1 MKYCPTCGYETADD
15 ESNLCPICDEEVKL
29 VEKKDDRA
37 NMSTK
42 ESNKSMEVKGVASGG
57 NTTIIDNSKHV
68 ERPLSEAERIAKN
81 KAAYREDCE
90 NRCKDGFVSEED
102 LDYLERQRESL
113 GLERHIAAEI
123 LKQAKERSIRK
134 VVKLPDA
141 ARIQL
146 NQTRDAIG
154 INDMQSIR
162 HDFDALKQWKTK
174 LDIDEL
180 NQLYFQLKSILEPN
194 TFEFEDN
201 EYWSVFWSAVAFKKT
216 GSPNVVESIASL
228 NRWDSFYPQQNQNL
242 ISTVSLLMDNR
253 LKEATESFKAI
264 TKGFSPDLQ
273 SVYDTLDSMLGREW
287 RSENIDVATRLKFYS
302 DSLFKNAYDFL
313 RETAKKKQADDIA
326 NEEAEKRRK
335 AEESYRREKF
345 LEIFESNG
353 GNIDTACFASGLPK
367 VKYIEWLE
375 TIPEFAQSVKT
386 VQERIAK
393 AIKDQEEA
401 AADAERL
408 AKEIANKKELF
419 KKGYKDNQCDLNK
432 TCYGL
437 GIDSGTVRSWRSS
450 DASFDEAL
458 KFIERQNLEDI
469 EEERKRKEALLL
481 EEEAKKRAERMK
493 ECKRKLR
500 KILPYVIV
508 CILLLLIGIGIL
520 QRTRINRVNRQ
531 KEAFIDNL
539 KSNGGNIDEAYYSIG
554 INTIDYQE
562 WSNDDPKF
570 AGTVKLILKDIR
582 EQQVSDSLAL
592 IHAQDSLRTAAISDS
607 LNNVAKQKAEIAAAG
622 KQRIKSNKLI
632 YIEVEATDN
641 DGKRLNYVPS
651 LIKNGI
657 NNQFATSKDEAL
669 YIATIKGSIDKT
681 QFSEVGSMYFSFAN
695 LEVSIKDRFDTSHNY
710 HKSFSSVKGRGA
722 TTESEAIKNAFRAA
736 CEQSYESINQYLK

>member
-146 NQTRDAIG
+146 DQTRIAIER
-154 INDMQSIR
+154 NDIQAIR
-162 HDFDALKQWKTK
+162 VDFDALKQWKSK

-180 NQLYFQLKSILEPN
+180 DQLYFQLKSILEPN
-194 TFEFEDN
+194 AYEFKDN

-302 DSLFKNAYDFL
+302 DSLFKNAYDAL
-313 RETAKKKQADDIA
+313 KKTAKKKQADDIA

-386 VQERIAK
+386 VQEKIAK

-401 AADAERL
+401 AAAAERL

-458 KFIERQNLEDI
+458 KFIEREHEI
-469 EEERKRKEALLL
+469 AVEEEHKRKKAI
-481 EEEAKKRAERMK
+481 KRAEQRK
-493 ECKRKLR
+493 EFFRRIRKS
-500 KILPYVIV
+500 IPYGLIS
-508 CILLLLIGIGIL
+508 LLLIALGIGISKL
-520 QRTRINRVNRQ
+520 VTNGQEKQTEIKNYNEQIEKFDSAIQLVNTSDPGLD
-531 KEAFIDNL
+531 AL
-539 KSNGGNIDEAYYSIG
+539 GNAAKIILTLEEQESKY
-554 INTIDYQE
+554 DYLAAR
-562 WSNDDPKF
+562 N
-570 AGTVKLILKDIR
+570 A
-582 EQQVSDSLAL
+582 SDSLTA
-592 IHAQDSLRTAAISDS
+592 IVQERADSLIVNFKRKKVRPEELAGNEIMWKDGERGYNRVYEIMNS
-607 LNNVAKQKAEIAAAG
+607 LK
-622 KQRIKSNKLI
+622 
-632 YIEVEATDN
+632 
-641 DGKRLNYVPS
+641 
-651 LIKNGI
+651 
-657 NNQFATSKDEAL
+657 
-669 YIATIKGSIDKT
+669 
-681 QFSEVGSMYFSFAN
+681 
-695 LEVSIKDRFDTSHNY
+695 
-710 HKSFSSVKGRGA
+710 
-722 TTESEAIKNAFRAA
+722 
-736 CEQSYESINQYLK
+736 

>member
-81 KAAYREDCE
+81 KAAYREDCA
-90 NRCKDGFVSEED
+90 NRCKDGFVSDED

-113 GLERHIAAEI
+113 SLEKHIAAEI

-146 NQTRDAIG
+146 DQTRIAIER
-154 INDMQSIR
+154 NDIQAIR
-162 HDFDALKQWKTK
+162 VDFDALKQWKSK

-180 NQLYFQLKSILEPN
+180 DQLYFQLKSILESN
-194 TFEFEDN
+194 AYEFKDN

-216 GSPNVVESIASL
+216 GSPKVVESIASL

-242 ISTVSLLMDNR
+242 ILTVSLLMDNR

-273 SVYDTLDSMLGREW
+273 PVYDTLDSMLGREW
-287 RSENIDVATRLKFYS
+287 RSLTIDVAPRLRFYS
-302 DSLFKNAYDFL
+302 DSLFKNSYDVL
-313 RETAKKKQADDIA
+313 KKTAQKNHAEDIA
-326 NEEAEKRRK
+326 R
-335 AEESYRREKF
+335 AEEERQRKEEEKNRREKF

-401 AADAERL
+401 AAAAERL

-458 KFIERQNLEDI
+458 KFIEREHEI
-469 EEERKRKEALLL
+469 AVEEEHKRKKAI
-481 EEEAKKRAERMK
+481 KRAEQRK
-493 ECKRKLR
+493 EFFRRIRKS
-500 KILPYVIV
+500 IPYVLIS
-508 CILLLLIGIGIL
+508 LLLIALGIGISKL
-520 QRTRINRVNRQ
+520 VTNGQEKQTEIKNYNEQIEKFDSAIQLVNTSDPGLDALGNAAKIILTL
-531 KEAFIDNL
+531 KEQES
-539 KSNGGNIDEAYYSIG
+539 KY
-554 INTIDYQE
+554 DYLAAR
-562 WSNDDPKF
+562 N
-570 AGTVKLILKDIR
+570 A
-582 EQQVSDSLAL
+582 SDSLTA
-592 IHAQDSLRTAAISDS
+592 IVQERADSLIVNFKRKKVRPEELGGNEIMWKDGERGYNRVYEIMNS
-607 LNNVAKQKAEIAAAG
+607 LK
-622 KQRIKSNKLI
+622 
-632 YIEVEATDN
+632 
-641 DGKRLNYVPS
+641 
-651 LIKNGI
+651 
-657 NNQFATSKDEAL
+657 
-669 YIATIKGSIDKT
+669 
-681 QFSEVGSMYFSFAN
+681 
-695 LEVSIKDRFDTSHNY
+695 
-710 HKSFSSVKGRGA
+710 
-722 TTESEAIKNAFRAA
+722 
-736 CEQSYESINQYLK
+736 

>member
-154 INDMQSIR
+154 INDIQSIR

-302 DSLFKNAYDFL
+302 DSLFKNAYDAL
-313 RETAKKKQADDIA
+313 KKTAQEKQAEDIER
-326 NEEAEKRRK
+326 EEEERQRKEEEKN
-335 AEESYRREKF
+335 RREKF

-353 GNIDTACFASGLPK
+353 GNIDAACFASGLPK

-401 AADAERL
+401 AAAAERL

-458 KFIERQNLEDI
+458 KFIEREHEI
-469 EEERKRKEALLL
+469 AVEEERKRKKAI
-481 EEEAKKRAERMK
+481 KRAEQRK
-493 ECKRKLR
+493 EFFRRIRKS
-500 KILPYVIV
+500 IPYVLIS
-508 CILLLLIGIGIL
+508 LLLIASGIGISKL
-520 QRTRINRVNRQ
+520 VKNGQEKQTEIKNYNEQIEKFDSAIQLVNTSDPGLDALGNAAKIILTL
-531 KEAFIDNL
+531 KEQES
-539 KSNGGNIDEAYYSIG
+539 KY
-554 INTIDYQE
+554 DYLAAR
-562 WSNDDPKF
+562 N
-570 AGTVKLILKDIR
+570 A
-582 EQQVSDSLAL
+582 SDSLTA
-592 IHAQDSLRTAAISDS
+592 IVQERADSLLVNFKRKKVRPEELGGNEIMWKDGERGYNRVYEIMHS
-607 LNNVAKQKAEIAAAG
+607 LK
-622 KQRIKSNKLI
+622 
-632 YIEVEATDN
+632 
-641 DGKRLNYVPS
+641 
-651 LIKNGI
+651 
-657 NNQFATSKDEAL
+657 
-669 YIATIKGSIDKT
+669 
-681 QFSEVGSMYFSFAN
+681 
-695 LEVSIKDRFDTSHNY
+695 
-710 HKSFSSVKGRGA
+710 
-722 TTESEAIKNAFRAA
+722 
-736 CEQSYESINQYLK
+736 

>member
-90 NRCKDGFVSEED
+90 NRCKDGFVSDED

-141 ARIQL
+141 ARIHL
-146 NQTRDAIG
+146 DQTRIAIER
-154 INDMQSIR
+154 NDIQAIR
-162 HDFDALKQWKTK
+162 VDFDALKQWKSK

-180 NQLYFQLKSILEPN
+180 DQLYFQLKSILEPN
-194 TFEFEDN
+194 AYEFKDN

-216 GSPNVVESIASL
+216 GSPKVVESIASL
-228 NRWDSFYPQQNQNL
+228 NRWDSFYPQRNQNL
-242 ISTVSLLMDNR
+242 ILTVSLLMDNR

-273 SVYDTLDSMLGREW
+273 PVYDTLDSMLGREW

-401 AADAERL
+401 AAAAAAERL

-458 KFIERQNLEDI
+458 KFIEREHEI
-469 EEERKRKEALLL
+469 AVEEEHKRKKAI
-481 EEEAKKRAERMK
+481 KRAEQRK
-493 ECKRKLR
+493 EFFRRIRKS
-500 KILPYVIV
+500 IPYVLIS
-508 CILLLLIGIGIL
+508 LLLIALGIGISKL
-520 QRTRINRVNRQ
+520 VTNGQEKQTEIKNYNEQIEKFDSAIQLVNTSDPGLDALGNAAKIILTL
-531 KEAFIDNL
+531 KEQES
-539 KSNGGNIDEAYYSIG
+539 KY
-554 INTIDYQE
+554 DYLAAR
-562 WSNDDPKF
+562 N
-570 AGTVKLILKDIR
+570 A
-582 EQQVSDSLAL
+582 SDSLTA
-592 IHAQDSLRTAAISDS
+592 IVQERADSLIVNFKRKKVRPEELGGNEIMWKDGERGYNRVYEIMNS
-607 LNNVAKQKAEIAAAG
+607 LK
-622 KQRIKSNKLI
+622 
-632 YIEVEATDN
+632 
-641 DGKRLNYVPS
+641 
-651 LIKNGI
+651 
-657 NNQFATSKDEAL
+657 
-669 YIATIKGSIDKT
+669 
-681 QFSEVGSMYFSFAN
+681 
-695 LEVSIKDRFDTSHNY
+695 
-710 HKSFSSVKGRGA
+710 
-722 TTESEAIKNAFRAA
+722 
-736 CEQSYESINQYLK
+736 

>member
-146 NQTRDAIG
+146 DQTRIAIER
-154 INDMQSIR
+154 NDIQAIR
-162 HDFDALKQWKTK
+162 VDFDALKQWKSK

-180 NQLYFQLKSILEPN
+180 DQLYFQLKSILEPN
-194 TFEFEDN
+194 AYEFKDN

-302 DSLFKNAYDFL
+302 DSLFKNAYDAL
-313 RETAKKKQADDIA
+313 KKTAKKKQADDIA

-386 VQERIAK
+386 VQEKIAK

-401 AADAERL
+401 AAAAERL

-458 KFIERQNLEDI
+458 KFIEREHEI
-469 EEERKRKEALLL
+469 AVEEEHKRKKAI
-481 EEEAKKRAERMK
+481 KRAEQRK
-493 ECKRKLR
+493 EFFRRIRKS
-500 KILPYVIV
+500 IPYGLIS
-508 CILLLLIGIGIL
+508 LLLIALGIGISKL
-520 QRTRINRVNRQ
+520 VTNGQEKQTEIKNYNEQIEKFDSAIQLVNTSDPGLD
-531 KEAFIDNL
+531 AL
-539 KSNGGNIDEAYYSIG
+539 GNAAKIIL
-554 INTIDYQE
+554 TIEEQESKYDYLAAR
-562 WSNDDPKF
+562 N
-570 AGTVKLILKDIR
+570 A
-582 EQQVSDSLAL
+582 SDSLTA
-592 IHAQDSLRTAAISDS
+592 IVQERADSLIVNFKRKKVRPEELGGNEIMWKDGERGYNRVYEIMNS
-607 LNNVAKQKAEIAAAG
+607 LK
-622 KQRIKSNKLI
+622 
-632 YIEVEATDN
+632 
-641 DGKRLNYVPS
+641 
-651 LIKNGI
+651 
-657 NNQFATSKDEAL
+657 
-669 YIATIKGSIDKT
+669 
-681 QFSEVGSMYFSFAN
+681 
-695 LEVSIKDRFDTSHNY
+695 
-710 HKSFSSVKGRGA
+710 
-722 TTESEAIKNAFRAA
+722 
-736 CEQSYESINQYLK
+736 

>member
-287 RSENIDVATRLKFYS
+287 RSLTIDVAPRLRFYS
-302 DSLFKNAYDFL
+302 DSLFKNSYDVL
-313 RETAKKKQADDIA
+313 KKTAQKNHAEDIA
-326 NEEAEKRRK
+326 R
-335 AEESYRREKF
+335 AEEERQRKEEEKNRREKF

-386 VQERIAK
+386 VQEKIAK

-401 AADAERL
+401 AAAAERL

-419 KKGYKDNQCDLNK
+419 KKKYKEYQCNLYK
-432 TCYGL
+432 TCNDL
-437 GIDSGTVRSWRSS
+437 SIDSVTISSWRSS
-450 DASFDEAL
+450 DASFDGA
-458 KFIERQNLEDI
+458 
-469 EEERKRKEALLL
+469 
-481 EEEAKKRAERMK
+481 
-493 ECKRKLR
+493 
-500 KILPYVIV
+500 
-508 CILLLLIGIGIL
+508 
-520 QRTRINRVNRQ
+520 
-531 KEAFIDNL
+531 
-539 KSNGGNIDEAYYSIG
+539 
-554 INTIDYQE
+554 
-562 WSNDDPKF
+562 
-570 AGTVKLILKDIR
+570 LKDIQNEYEEAIKIAKDKER
-582 EQQVSDSLAL
+582 KERRETRIKKALKALPWIFAIILFAIVIGGLILRADRIKQEKQIEHEQQEQLEAEKRTQEQKDNFIEAYANNGCDLQKTCVEQNIASSTILECRKRDQKFDEALAL
-592 IHAQDSLRTAAISDS
+592 IEREDSLKKEEEKQLEEIERAKEKQNAI
-607 LNNVAKQKAEIAAAG
+607 N
-622 KQRIKSNKLI
+622 KSNADRISNGLVYLQSNSSVLSESIQKGLSSNSIKLTSSLTKSYLSVI
-632 YIEVEATDN
+632 INSSERRTTSS
-641 DGKRLNYVPS
+641 DGKRY
-651 LIKNGI
+651 II
-657 NNQFATSKDEAL
+657 NVTTNVSIRNSITNETIANNSFSETGGAMVSGGDFAYEVALEQIYSKD
-669 YIATIKGSIDKT
+669 IAPK
-681 QFSEVGSMYFSFAN
+681 VMSFILN
-695 LEVSIKDRFDTSHNY
+695 Q
-710 HKSFSSVKGRGA
+710 VKR
-722 TTESEAIKNAFRAA
+722 
-736 CEQSYESINQYLK
+736 

>member
-154 INDMQSIR
+154 INDIQSIR

-287 RSENIDVATRLKFYS
+287 RSLTIDVAPRLRFYS
-302 DSLFKNAYDFL
+302 DSLFKNSYDVL
-313 RETAKKKQADDIA
+313 KKTAQKNHAEDIA
-326 NEEAEKRRK
+326 R
-335 AEESYRREKF
+335 AEEERQRKEEEKNRREKF

-401 AADAERL
+401 AAAAERL

-458 KFIERQNLEDI
+458 KFIEREHEI
-469 EEERKRKEALLL
+469 AVEEEHKRKKAI
-481 EEEAKKRAERMK
+481 KRAEQRK
-493 ECKRKLR
+493 EFFRRIRKS
-500 KILPYVIV
+500 IPYVLIS
-508 CILLLLIGIGIL
+508 LLLIALGIGISKL
-520 QRTRINRVNRQ
+520 VTNGQEKQTEIKNYNEQIEKFDSAIQLVNTSDPGLDALGNAAKIILTL
-531 KEAFIDNL
+531 KEQES
-539 KSNGGNIDEAYYSIG
+539 KY
-554 INTIDYQE
+554 DYLAAR
-562 WSNDDPKF
+562 N
-570 AGTVKLILKDIR
+570 A
-582 EQQVSDSLAL
+582 SDSLTA
-592 IHAQDSLRTAAISDS
+592 IVQERADSLIVNFKRKKVRPEELGGNEIMWKDGERGYNRVYEIMNS
-607 LNNVAKQKAEIAAAG
+607 LK
-622 KQRIKSNKLI
+622 
-632 YIEVEATDN
+632 
-641 DGKRLNYVPS
+641 
-651 LIKNGI
+651 
-657 NNQFATSKDEAL
+657 
-669 YIATIKGSIDKT
+669 
-681 QFSEVGSMYFSFAN
+681 
-695 LEVSIKDRFDTSHNY
+695 
-710 HKSFSSVKGRGA
+710 
-722 TTESEAIKNAFRAA
+722 
-736 CEQSYESINQYLK
+736 

>member
-90 NRCKDGFVSEED
+90 NRCKDGFVSDED

-141 ARIQL
+141 ARIHL
-146 NQTRDAIG
+146 DQTRIAIER
-154 INDMQSIR
+154 NDIQAIR
-162 HDFDALKQWKTK
+162 VDFDALKQWKSK

-180 NQLYFQLKSILEPN
+180 DQLYFQLKSILEPN
-194 TFEFEDN
+194 AYEFKDN

-216 GSPNVVESIASL
+216 GSPKVVESIASL
-228 NRWDSFYPQQNQNL
+228 NRWDSFYPQRNQNL
-242 ISTVSLLMDNR
+242 ILTVSLLMDNR

-273 SVYDTLDSMLGREW
+273 PVYDTLDSMLGREW
-287 RSENIDVATRLKFYS
+287 RSLTIDVAPRLRFYS
-302 DSLFKNAYDFL
+302 DSLFKNSYDVL
-313 RETAKKKQADDIA
+313 KKTAQKNHAEDIA
-326 NEEAEKRRK
+326 R
-335 AEESYRREKF
+335 AEEERQRKEEEKNRREKF

-401 AADAERL
+401 AAAAERL

-458 KFIERQNLEDI
+458 KFIEREHEI
-469 EEERKRKEALLL
+469 AVEEEHKRKKAI
-481 EEEAKKRAERMK
+481 KRAEQRK
-493 ECKRKLR
+493 EFFRRIRKS
-500 KILPYVIV
+500 IPYVLIS
-508 CILLLLIGIGIL
+508 LLLIALGIGISKL
-520 QRTRINRVNRQ
+520 VTNGQEKQTEIKNYNEQIEKFDSAIQLVNTSDPGLDALGNAAKIILTL
-531 KEAFIDNL
+531 KEQES
-539 KSNGGNIDEAYYSIG
+539 KY
-554 INTIDYQE
+554 DYLAAR
-562 WSNDDPKF
+562 N
-570 AGTVKLILKDIR
+570 A
-582 EQQVSDSLAL
+582 SDSLTA
-592 IHAQDSLRTAAISDS
+592 IVQERADSLIVNFKRKKVRPEELGGNEIMWKDGERGYNRVYEIMNS
-607 LNNVAKQKAEIAAAG
+607 LK
-622 KQRIKSNKLI
+622 
-632 YIEVEATDN
+632 
-641 DGKRLNYVPS
+641 
-651 LIKNGI
+651 
-657 NNQFATSKDEAL
+657 
-669 YIATIKGSIDKT
+669 
-681 QFSEVGSMYFSFAN
+681 
-695 LEVSIKDRFDTSHNY
+695 
-710 HKSFSSVKGRGA
+710 
-722 TTESEAIKNAFRAA
+722 
-736 CEQSYESINQYLK
+736 

>member
-81 KAAYREDCE
+81 KAAYREDCA
-90 NRCKDGFVSEED
+90 NRCKDGFVSDED

-113 GLERHIAAEI
+113 SLEKHIAAEI

-146 NQTRDAIG
+146 DLTRIAIER
-154 INDMQSIR
+154 NDIQAIR
-162 HDFDALKQWKTK
+162 VDFDALKQWKSK

-180 NQLYFQLKSILEPN
+180 DQLYFQLKSILESN
-194 TFEFEDN
+194 AYEFKDN

-216 GSPNVVESIASL
+216 GSPKVVESIASL

-242 ISTVSLLMDNR
+242 ILTVSLLMDNR

-273 SVYDTLDSMLGREW
+273 PVYDTLDSMLGREW
-287 RSENIDVATRLKFYS
+287 RSLTIDVAPRLRFYS
-302 DSLFKNAYDFL
+302 DSLFKNSYDVL
-313 RETAKKKQADDIA
+313 KKTAQKNHAEDIA
-326 NEEAEKRRK
+326 R
-335 AEESYRREKF
+335 AEEERQRKEEEKNRREKF

-401 AADAERL
+401 AAAAERL

-458 KFIERQNLEDI
+458 KFIEREHEI
-469 EEERKRKEALLL
+469 AVEEEHKRKKAI
-481 EEEAKKRAERMK
+481 KRAEQRK
-493 ECKRKLR
+493 EFFRRIRKS
-500 KILPYVIV
+500 IPYVLIS
-508 CILLLLIGIGIL
+508 LLLIALGIGISKL
-520 QRTRINRVNRQ
+520 VTNGQEKQTEIKNYNEQIEKFDSAIQLVNTSDPGLDALGNAAKIILTL
-531 KEAFIDNL
+531 KEQES
-539 KSNGGNIDEAYYSIG
+539 KY
-554 INTIDYQE
+554 DYLAAR
-562 WSNDDPKF
+562 N
-570 AGTVKLILKDIR
+570 A
-582 EQQVSDSLAL
+582 SDSLTA
-592 IHAQDSLRTAAISDS
+592 IVQERADSLIVNFKRKKVRPEELGGNEIMWKDGERGYNRVYEIMNS
-607 LNNVAKQKAEIAAAG
+607 LK
-622 KQRIKSNKLI
+622 
-632 YIEVEATDN
+632 
-641 DGKRLNYVPS
+641 
-651 LIKNGI
+651 
-657 NNQFATSKDEAL
+657 
-669 YIATIKGSIDKT
+669 
-681 QFSEVGSMYFSFAN
+681 
-695 LEVSIKDRFDTSHNY
+695 
-710 HKSFSSVKGRGA
+710 
-722 TTESEAIKNAFRAA
+722 
-736 CEQSYESINQYLK
+736 

>member
-353 GNIDTACFASGLPK
+353 GNIDAACFASGLPK

-386 VQERIAK
+386 VQEKIAK

-401 AADAERL
+401 AAAAERL

-458 KFIERQNLEDI
+458 KFIEREHEI
-469 EEERKRKEALLL
+469 AVEEERKRKKAI
-481 EEEAKKRAERMK
+481 KRAEQRK
-493 ECKRKLR
+493 EFFRRIRKS
-500 KILPYVIV
+500 IPYVLIS
-508 CILLLLIGIGIL
+508 LLLIASGIGISKL
-520 QRTRINRVNRQ
+520 VKNGQEKQTEIKNYNEQIEKFDSAIQLVNTSDPGLDALGNAAKIILTL
-531 KEAFIDNL
+531 KEQES
-539 KSNGGNIDEAYYSIG
+539 KY
-554 INTIDYQE
+554 DYLAAR
-562 WSNDDPKF
+562 N
-570 AGTVKLILKDIR
+570 A
-582 EQQVSDSLAL
+582 SDSLTA
-592 IHAQDSLRTAAISDS
+592 IVQERADSLLVNFKRKKVRPEEFGGNEIMWKDGERGYNRVYEIMNS
-607 LNNVAKQKAEIAAAG
+607 LK
-622 KQRIKSNKLI
+622 
-632 YIEVEATDN
+632 
-641 DGKRLNYVPS
+641 
-651 LIKNGI
+651 
-657 NNQFATSKDEAL
+657 
-669 YIATIKGSIDKT
+669 
-681 QFSEVGSMYFSFAN
+681 
-695 LEVSIKDRFDTSHNY
+695 
-710 HKSFSSVKGRGA
+710 
-722 TTESEAIKNAFRAA
+722 
-736 CEQSYESINQYLK
+736 

>member
-154 INDMQSIR
+154 INDIQSIR

-302 DSLFKNAYDFL
+302 DSLFKNAYDAL
-313 RETAKKKQADDIA
+313 KKTAQEKQAEDIER
-326 NEEAEKRRK
+326 EEEERQRKEEEKN
-335 AEESYRREKF
+335 RREKF

-353 GNIDTACFASGLPK
+353 GNIDAACFASGLPK

-401 AADAERL
+401 AAAAERL

-458 KFIERQNLEDI
+458 KFIEREHEI
-469 EEERKRKEALLL
+469 AVEEERKRKKAI
-481 EEEAKKRAERMK
+481 KRAEQRK
-493 ECKRKLR
+493 EFFRRIRKS
-500 KILPYVIV
+500 IPYVLIS
-508 CILLLLIGIGIL
+508 LLLIASGIGISKL
-520 QRTRINRVNRQ
+520 VKNGQEKQTEIKNYNEQIEKFDSAIQLVNTSDPGLDALGNAAKIILTL
-531 KEAFIDNL
+531 KEQES
-539 KSNGGNIDEAYYSIG
+539 KY
-554 INTIDYQE
+554 DYLAAR
-562 WSNDDPKF
+562 N
-570 AGTVKLILKDIR
+570 A
-582 EQQVSDSLAL
+582 SDSLTA
-592 IHAQDSLRTAAISDS
+592 IVQERADSLLVNFKRKKVRPEELGGNEIMWKDGERGYNRVYEIMNS
-607 LNNVAKQKAEIAAAG
+607 LK
-622 KQRIKSNKLI
+622 
-632 YIEVEATDN
+632 
-641 DGKRLNYVPS
+641 
-651 LIKNGI
+651 
-657 NNQFATSKDEAL
+657 
-669 YIATIKGSIDKT
+669 
-681 QFSEVGSMYFSFAN
+681 
-695 LEVSIKDRFDTSHNY
+695 
-710 HKSFSSVKGRGA
+710 
-722 TTESEAIKNAFRAA
+722 
-736 CEQSYESINQYLK
+736 

>member
-90 NRCKDGFVSEED
+90 NRCKDGLVSEED

-302 DSLFKNAYDFL
+302 DSLFKNAYDAL
-313 RETAKKKQADDIA
+313 KKTAQEKQAEDIER
-326 NEEAEKRRK
+326 EEEERQRKEEEKN
-335 AEESYRREKF
+335 RREKF

-353 GNIDTACFASGLPK
+353 GNIDAACFASGLPK

-401 AADAERL
+401 AAAAERL

-458 KFIERQNLEDI
+458 KFIEREHEI
-469 EEERKRKEALLL
+469 AVEEERKRKKAI
-481 EEEAKKRAERMK
+481 KRAEQRK
-493 ECKRKLR
+493 EFFRRIRKS
-500 KILPYVIV
+500 IPYVLIS
-508 CILLLLIGIGIL
+508 LLLIASGIGISKL
-520 QRTRINRVNRQ
+520 VKNGQEKQTEIKNYNEQIEKFDSAIQLVNTSDPGLDALGNAAKIILTL
-531 KEAFIDNL
+531 KEQES
-539 KSNGGNIDEAYYSIG
+539 KY
-554 INTIDYQE
+554 DYLAAR
-562 WSNDDPKF
+562 N
-570 AGTVKLILKDIR
+570 A
-582 EQQVSDSLAL
+582 SDSLTA
-592 IHAQDSLRTAAISDS
+592 IVQERADSLLVNFKRKKVRPEELGGNEIMWKDGERGYNRVYEIMNS
-607 LNNVAKQKAEIAAAG
+607 LK
-622 KQRIKSNKLI
+622 
-632 YIEVEATDN
+632 
-641 DGKRLNYVPS
+641 
-651 LIKNGI
+651 
-657 NNQFATSKDEAL
+657 
-669 YIATIKGSIDKT
+669 
-681 QFSEVGSMYFSFAN
+681 
-695 LEVSIKDRFDTSHNY
+695 
-710 HKSFSSVKGRGA
+710 
-722 TTESEAIKNAFRAA
+722 
-736 CEQSYESINQYLK
+736 

>member
-146 NQTRDAIG
+146 DQTRIAIER
-154 INDMQSIR
+154 NDIQAIR
-162 HDFDALKQWKTK
+162 VDFDALKQWKSK

-180 NQLYFQLKSILEPN
+180 DQLYFQLKSILEPN
-194 TFEFEDN
+194 AYEFKDN

-302 DSLFKNAYDFL
+302 DSLFKNAYDAL
-313 RETAKKKQADDIA
+313 KKTAKKKQADDIA

-386 VQERIAK
+386 VQEKIAK

-401 AADAERL
+401 AAAAERL

-458 KFIERQNLEDI
+458 KFIEREHEI
-469 EEERKRKEALLL
+469 AVEEEHKRKKAI
-481 EEEAKKRAERMK
+481 KRAEQRK
-493 ECKRKLR
+493 EFFRRIRKS
-500 KILPYVIV
+500 IPYGLIS
-508 CILLLLIGIGIL
+508 LLLIALGIGISKL
-520 QRTRINRVNRQ
+520 VTNGQEKQTEIKNYNEQIEKFDSAIQLVNTSDPGLD
-531 KEAFIDNL
+531 AL
-539 KSNGGNIDEAYYSIG
+539 GNAAKIILTLEEQESKY
-554 INTIDYQE
+554 DYLAAR
-562 WSNDDPKF
+562 N
-570 AGTVKLILKDIR
+570 A
-582 EQQVSDSLAL
+582 SDSLTA
-592 IHAQDSLRTAAISDS
+592 IVQERADSLIVNFKRKKVRPEELGGNEIMWKDGERGYNRVYEIMNS
-607 LNNVAKQKAEIAAAG
+607 LK
-622 KQRIKSNKLI
+622 
-632 YIEVEATDN
+632 
-641 DGKRLNYVPS
+641 
-651 LIKNGI
+651 
-657 NNQFATSKDEAL
+657 
-669 YIATIKGSIDKT
+669 
-681 QFSEVGSMYFSFAN
+681 
-695 LEVSIKDRFDTSHNY
+695 
-710 HKSFSSVKGRGA
+710 
-722 TTESEAIKNAFRAA
+722 
-736 CEQSYESINQYLK
+736 

>member
-81 KAAYREDCE
+81 KAAYREDCA
-90 NRCKDGFVSEED
+90 NRCKDGFVSDED

-113 GLERHIAAEI
+113 SLEKHIAAEI

-146 NQTRDAIG
+146 DQTRIAIER
-154 INDMQSIR
+154 NDIQAIR
-162 HDFDALKQWKTK
+162 VDFDALKQWKSK

-180 NQLYFQLKSILEPN
+180 DQLYFQLKSILESN
-194 TFEFEDN
+194 AYEFKDN

-216 GSPNVVESIASL
+216 GSPKVVESIASL
-228 NRWDSFYPQQNQNL
+228 NRWDSLYPQQNQNL
-242 ISTVSLLMDNR
+242 ILTVSLLMDNR

-273 SVYDTLDSMLGREW
+273 PVYDTLDSMLGREW
-287 RSENIDVATRLKFYS
+287 RSLTIDVAPRLRFYS
-302 DSLFKNAYDFL
+302 DSLFKNSYDVL
-313 RETAKKKQADDIA
+313 KKTAQKNHAEDIA
-326 NEEAEKRRK
+326 R
-335 AEESYRREKF
+335 AEEERQRKEEEKNRREKF

-401 AADAERL
+401 AAAAERL

-458 KFIERQNLEDI
+458 KFIEREHEI
-469 EEERKRKEALLL
+469 AVEEEHKRKKAI
-481 EEEAKKRAERMK
+481 KRAEQRK
-493 ECKRKLR
+493 EFFRRIRKS
-500 KILPYVIV
+500 IPYVLIS
-508 CILLLLIGIGIL
+508 LLLIALGIGISKL
-520 QRTRINRVNRQ
+520 VTNGQEKQTEIKNYNEQIEKFDSAIQLVNTSDPGLDALGNAAKIILTL
-531 KEAFIDNL
+531 KEQES
-539 KSNGGNIDEAYYSIG
+539 KY
-554 INTIDYQE
+554 DYLAAR
-562 WSNDDPKF
+562 N
-570 AGTVKLILKDIR
+570 A
-582 EQQVSDSLAL
+582 SDSLTA
-592 IHAQDSLRTAAISDS
+592 IVQERADSLIVNFKRKKVRPEELGGNEIMWKDGERGYNRVYEIMNS
-607 LNNVAKQKAEIAAAG
+607 LK
-622 KQRIKSNKLI
+622 
-632 YIEVEATDN
+632 
-641 DGKRLNYVPS
+641 
-651 LIKNGI
+651 
-657 NNQFATSKDEAL
+657 
-669 YIATIKGSIDKT
+669 
-681 QFSEVGSMYFSFAN
+681 
-695 LEVSIKDRFDTSHNY
+695 
-710 HKSFSSVKGRGA
+710 
-722 TTESEAIKNAFRAA
+722 
-736 CEQSYESINQYLK
+736 